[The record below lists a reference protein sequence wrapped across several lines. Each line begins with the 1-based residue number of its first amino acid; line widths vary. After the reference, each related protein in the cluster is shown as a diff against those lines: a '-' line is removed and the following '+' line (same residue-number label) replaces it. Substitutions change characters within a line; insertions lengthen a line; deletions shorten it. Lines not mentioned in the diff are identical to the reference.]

1 MLITWFGH
9 VLYYNDNK
17 LSDHFMFKWY
27 TAIQRLKLNW
37 SHDFTNGI
45 QDGRYNNICVLSG
58 NNKMIWKRND
68 LKILK
73 HIADSELSVI
83 LMLIPSNYE
92 KSDTIDISTCM
103 LIEVCLIIIPYSN
116 LCVS

>member
-1 MLITWFGH
+1 MILLTGFKMEDTTTF
-9 VLYYNDNK
+9 LY
-17 LSDHFMFKWY
+17 L
-27 TAIQRLKLNW
+27 A
-37 SHDFTNGI
+37 
-45 QDGRYNNICVLSG
+45 VSG

-68 LKILK
+68 LKVLK

-103 LIEVCLIIIPYSN
+103 LIEVCL
-116 LCVS
+116 